1 GGGDDRGVASDQP
14 FRFWHRLCI
23 LFVNDPRRLEVTG
36 ISRGVRDIIL
46 VAQEDVPDAAHAL
59 EGLDQMRDVSRR
71 VDQPIAMLMTNEIT
85 VGAERLLRIEAVVV
99 HARSEM
105 DREAGHG
112 LLQAGLVLL
121 HRPNRA
127 NRTGDQGTPRILQ
140 LRFSLRL
147 AIDGRIFSHLAER
160 GWSQLPAGVAVDAGR
175 VHEEIAYYV
184 RRQLFP
190 LISHVYGSLSSSS
203 IHLPDQNLC
212 SLRLVSNQTT
222 RTGRGQPDRITGR

>member
-1 GGGDDRGVASDQP
+1 
-14 FRFWHRLCI
+14 
-23 LFVNDPRRLEVTG
+23 
-36 ISRGVRDIIL
+36 
-46 VAQEDVPDAAHAL
+46 
-59 EGLDQMRDVSRR
+59 VSRR
-71 VDQPIAMLMTNEIT
+71 VYQPASFLITKDIT

-184 RRQLFP
+184 RRQLSP
-190 LISHVYGSLSSSS
+190 QISHVYGSLSSSS
-203 IHLPDQNLC
+203 IHLPDQDLC

-222 RTGRGQPDRITGR
+222 RTGRGQPDRITGRQRPCAFKLCVSLRDVQMGNLGIRHADRLPGLQSSTPEHSSALANRDRRVVTATRRDRHQPTA